1 MTLVVRRYC
10 STSKQK
16 YGTDNVAQVCTVN
29 RLGVASSLNAVASAL
44 RIPHESYVVQETA
57 ARLEGIAKS
66 IGRHAAGV
74 VISPT
79 SLFGSVPMTATK
91 TDVGAV
97 SRQTVWEMDDLAA
110 LGFLKV
116 DILGVSRLGVI
127 GECVRMA
134 NERGANINIDRIPL
148 NDDKVFAQL
157 SRGNVH
163 GVFQFDSYGGKKLV
177 TMIRPQSIEDLAII
191 TSLDRPGPLEAGMDV
206 VYADRL
212 FGRKPVE
219 YIHPLLQADP

>member
-1 MTLVVRRYC
+1 
-10 STSKQK
+10 
-16 YGTDNVAQVCTVN
+16 
-29 RLGVASSLNAVASAL
+29 
-44 RIPHESYVVQETA
+44 
-57 ARLEGIAKS
+57 
-66 IGRHAAGV
+66 

-97 SRQTVWEMDDLAA
+97 SRQTVWEMDDLATM
-110 LGFLKV
+110 GFLKV

-127 GECVRMA
+127 GDCVRMA
-134 NERGANINIDRIPL
+134 NERGAHIDIDRIPL
-148 NDDKVFAQL
+148 NDAAVFAQL

-163 GVFQFDSYGGKKLV
+163 GVFQLDTYGGKKLC

-191 TSLDRPGPLEAGMDV
+191 TSLDRPGPLEAGMDA

-219 YIHPLLQADP
+219 YIHPALQPILEPTLGCLIFQEQPMAIAQQIAGFTGGEADDMRAAIGHKDEALMQSMKSKFIEGVVKHLAS